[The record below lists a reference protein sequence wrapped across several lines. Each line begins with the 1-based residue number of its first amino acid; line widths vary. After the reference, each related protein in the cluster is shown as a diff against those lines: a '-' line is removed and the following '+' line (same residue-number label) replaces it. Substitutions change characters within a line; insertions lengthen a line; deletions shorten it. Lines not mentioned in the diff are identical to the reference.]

1 LLPEHELQLRGI
13 RLIARDAIAGCV
25 AGAER
30 NAAAGADAA
39 NPKAKKTRL
48 QDVSV
53 STRAGSRDGEHY
65 GTE

>member
-13 RLIARDAIAGCV
+13 RLIARDAIAGGV
-25 AGAER
+25 
-30 NAAAGADAA
+30 AGADAA

-48 QDVSV
+48 QDVSA